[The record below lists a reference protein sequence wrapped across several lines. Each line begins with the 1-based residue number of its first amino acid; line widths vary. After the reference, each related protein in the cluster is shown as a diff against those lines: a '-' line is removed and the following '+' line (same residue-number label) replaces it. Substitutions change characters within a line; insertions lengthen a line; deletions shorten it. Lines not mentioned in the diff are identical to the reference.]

1 MPEPQHQSLA
11 SIARNLMLDVVPSY
25 ANKIFYSLGF
35 LSMTSLV
42 MLVASGMI
50 MVFKGPTWWLA
61 DSIGVFVRSAHL
73 WSAQAFIL
81 FIFLHLTIVFLT
93 SGYRPPR
100 RLTWVIGTCM
110 LFLALME
117 AEFGYGLRGDFSSQ
131 WRALQASDL
140 YNGSGLGRFVNNLNY
155 AQIYGIHIVLFP
167 LIILG
172 LLFVHYLLVKMRG
185 IAKPFKKDARYAM
198 VHANHAVLFGR
209 GIAVVIAILV
219 LARLFPSPT
228 IAPITIQ
235 DIARDD
241 PRLMAGT
248 LIAELE
254 HTSGTATYFDSIDP
268 YTYDTASIYV
278 FGPLSQEVVSGN
290 QTNPLSGFSA
300 LDANA
305 QSQDITDA
313 KSYFK
318 ANNALDTKSRNP
330 VIAGTSM
337 LVRMAQ
343 SGLYE
348 SALRQTN
355 PFDQTYASRFLSDTG
370 VLDAQAQTLGITTD
384 QYGMLREERGIV
396 PPGAW
401 WLAPLGVLDH
411 TILANDQNQ
420 DRDGALILGSC
431 ILLLIAFPY
440 IPVVNRIPEFIGLDR
455 WIWKTKQ

>member
-11 SIARNLMLDVVPSY
+11 SIARSLMLDVVPSY

-35 LSMTSLV
+35 LSMTSLA
-42 MLVASGMI
+42 MLIISGTI
-50 MVFKGPTWWLA
+50 MVFEGPTWWLTTSA
-61 DSIGVFVRSAHL
+61 GVYVRSVHL

-81 FIFLHLTIVFLT
+81 FIFLHLAIVFLT
-93 SGYRPPR
+93 SGYKPPR
-100 RLTWVIGTCM
+100 GLTWVIGACM

-131 WRALQASDL
+131 WRTLQASDL
-140 YNGSGLGRFVNNLNY
+140 YNGSGVGRFINNLNY
-155 AQIYGIHIVLFP
+155 AQVYGIHIVLIPFA
-167 LIILG
+167 ILA
-172 LLFVHYLLVKMRG
+172 LLFAHYLLVKIRG
-185 IAKPFKKDARYAM
+185 IAKPFKKDTSYAM
-198 VHANHAVLFGR
+198 VRANHAVLFGR
-209 GIAVVIAILV
+209 GMMVIAAILV
-219 LARLFPSPT
+219 LGRLFPSPT
-228 IAPITIQ
+228 IEPTTIQ
-235 DIARDD
+235 AIAQKD
-241 PRLMAGT
+241 PQLMATT

-254 HTSGTATYFDSIDP
+254 HTSETATYFDSIDP

-278 FGPLSQEVVSGN
+278 FGPLSQETLSGN
-290 QTNPLSGFSA
+290 ETNPLSGFSA
-300 LDANA
+300 LHADA
-305 QSQDITDA
+305 QSRDIADA
-313 KSYFK
+313 KSYFG
-318 ANNALDTKSRNP
+318 AAATLDPQSQNP

-355 PFDQTYASRFLSDTG
+355 PFDQTYVTRFLSDTG
-370 VLDAQAQTLGITTD
+370 ALDAQAQALGITTD
-384 QYGMLREERGIV
+384 QYGMLREEQGVV